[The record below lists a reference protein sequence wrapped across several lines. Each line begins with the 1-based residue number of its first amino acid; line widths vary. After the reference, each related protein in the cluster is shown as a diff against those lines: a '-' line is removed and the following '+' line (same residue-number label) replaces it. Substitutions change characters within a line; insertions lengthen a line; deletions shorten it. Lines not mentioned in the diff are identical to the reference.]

1 MIAKEDAVEVLSLL
15 TNWRTKF
22 MRMGDLSGNELL
34 TLRAVINRK
43 EAGAPDYT
51 MGDLA
56 DYIDVTKSAASQLV
70 GRLEEKGFLV
80 RYMPRDDRRVVR
92 VKMTDVG
99 GNTYGTFRKGLDSIF
114 AEYVELMGEEDTE
127 TLIRLIRKSNEISS
141 RMAAEKK

>member
-43 EAGAPDYT
+43 EAGAPE
-51 MGDLA
+51 
-56 DYIDVTKSAASQLV
+56 YIDVTHSAASQLV

-80 RYMPRDDRRVVR
+80 RYMPREDRRVVR

-99 GNTYGTFRKGLDSIF
+99 GDTYGTFRKGLDAIF

>member
-43 EAGAPDYT
+43 EAGAPDYA
-51 MGDLA
+51 MGELA
-56 DYIDVTKSAASQLV
+56 EQIDVTRSAASMLV

-80 RYMPRDDRRVVR
+80 RYLPKDDRRVVR

-99 GNTYGTFRKGLDSIF
+99 GNTYGKFRKGLDAIF
-114 AEYVELMGEEDTE
+114 AEYVERMGEEDTE

>member
-51 MGDLA
+51 MA
-56 DYIDVTKSAASQLV
+56 IWPITSTSPNRPPASSWA
-70 GRLEEKGFLV
+70 GWKKKGFSCGTC
-80 RYMPRDDRRVVR
+80 RER
-92 VKMTDVG
+92 TG
-99 GNTYGTFRKGLDSIF
+99 G
-114 AEYVELMGEEDTE
+114 
-127 TLIRLIRKSNEISS
+127 SS
-141 RMAAEKK
+141 G

>member
-1 MIAKEDAVEVLSLL
+1 
-15 TNWRTKF
+15 
-22 MRMGDLSGNELL
+22 
-34 TLRAVINRK
+34 
-43 EAGAPDYT
+43 

-80 RYMPRDDRRVVR
+80 RYMPREDRRVVR

-99 GNTYGTFRKGLDSIF
+99 GNTYGTFRKGLDAIF